1 MAGATAYT
9 APMSILA
16 RTALLVVA
24 AAMVVTGLGV
34 AAFGLWPLSE
44 VGQAD
49 GALVTGL
56 VLVGI
61 GVACV
66 VGGGV
71 VAWAALRRRPG
82 ASGGTER

>member
-1 MAGATAYT
+1 
-9 APMSILA
+9 MSLLA
-16 RTALLVVA
+16 RAALLVVA
-24 AAMVVTGLGV
+24 VLMALTGLGV

-66 VGGGV
+66 VAGGV
-71 VAWAALRRRPG
+71 VAWMALRRRPG
-82 ASGGTER
+82 TSGRPEG